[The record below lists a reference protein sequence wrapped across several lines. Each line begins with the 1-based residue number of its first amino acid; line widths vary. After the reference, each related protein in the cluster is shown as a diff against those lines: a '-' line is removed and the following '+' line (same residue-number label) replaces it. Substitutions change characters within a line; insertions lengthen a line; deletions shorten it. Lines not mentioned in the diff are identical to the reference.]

1 MQLLALDSNKWGVLE
16 ILCHSSNISQ
26 KGMTNDYDP
35 VNNPAFV
42 SSTINSRSI
51 FASAFIM

>member
-26 KGMTNDYDP
+26 KGMTNDYGP